1 MFQPRTYNMHLQPSE
16 PATQKSCCEKT
27 SEKLKNTYQNIKVF
41 AKEKP
46 FIFGLICFGIL
57 AVIIII
63 IAVPVALSKK
73 NKEEAQDVCSNIYSD
88 ECLYEKMIAKKQEF
102 PEGMPWTNDNYYAW
116 KGGIYSG
123 GHGCA
128 GFSFMLSD
136 VCFGDI
142 QANLLEQ
149 CPSKY
154 KVGDV
159 VRINNDTHFIII
171 LKIDLNTNTITIAE
185 GNYNSSIH
193 WGRTFTIQ
201 GLTNICNYVLRRNP
215 N

>member
-1 MFQPRTYNMHLQPSE
+1 MSQPKVYNVNIQQSE
-16 PATQKSCCEKT
+16 STKQQSCCEKT
-27 SEKLKNTYQNIKVF
+27 SEKLKNTYKNIKVF

-57 AVIIII
+57 VLIIII

-73 NKEEAQDVCSNIYSD
+73 NKEEDQDVCSNIYSD
-88 ECLYEKMIAKKQEF
+88 ECLYEKMIAKKQEY

-149 CPSKY
+149 CPSEY

-193 WGRTFTIQ
+193 WGRTFTVQ
-201 GLTNICNYVLRRNP
+201 DLTSVCNYVLRRNP